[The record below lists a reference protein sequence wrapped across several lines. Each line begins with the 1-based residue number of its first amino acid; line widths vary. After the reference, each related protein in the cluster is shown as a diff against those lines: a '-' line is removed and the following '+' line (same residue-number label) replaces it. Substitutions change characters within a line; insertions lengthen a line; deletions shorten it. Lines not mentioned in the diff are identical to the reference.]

1 MEDIVAMLTVID
13 WIADDI
19 HYNSRGASFYGLHL
33 MADKIRDFGD
43 SADELK
49 ERYWLGFLDTT
60 PPSGKYFAQK
70 AISLYGRYEGLG
82 YLDAAKKAAMDL
94 VDMVKTTSSEK
105 DLPNG
110 VSAILDEISSHAL
123 LCSFF
128 ASASKSKAE

>member
-19 HYNSRGASFYGLHL
+19 HYNSIGVSFYGLHM
-33 MADKIRDFGD
+33 MADKIGDFGD

-82 YLDAAKKAAMDL
+82 YLDAAKKAAKDL
-94 VDMVKTTSSEK
+94 VSMVKSKSSEK
-105 DLPNG
+105 DMPNG
-110 VSAILDEISSHAL
+110 VTAILDEISSHAL

-128 ASASKSKAE
+128 ASASNSKAE

>member
-19 HYNSRGASFYGLHL
+19 HYNSRGESFYSLHL

-43 SADELK
+43 AADELK
-49 ERYWLGFLDTT
+49 ERYWLGFLETT
-60 PPSGKYFAQK
+60 PPSGRYFAQK
-70 AISLYGRYEGLG
+70 AISLYQRYEGLA
-82 YLDAAKKAAMDL
+82 YLDAANKAAKDL
-94 VDMVKTTSSEK
+94 VDMVKTISSEK

>member
-19 HYNSRGASFYGLHL
+19 HYNSRGVSFYGLHL

-49 ERYWLGFLDTT
+49 ERYWLGFLETT
-60 PPSGKYFAQK
+60 PPSGRYFAQK
-70 AISLYGRYEGLG
+70 AISLYQRYEGLA
-82 YLDAAKKAAMDL
+82 YLDAANKAAKDL
-94 VDMVKTTSSEK
+94 VDMVKTISSEK

-110 VSAILDEISSHAL
+110 VTAILDEISSHAL

>member
-19 HYNSRGASFYGLHL
+19 HYNSRGESFYGLHL

-43 SADELK
+43 AADELK
-49 ERYWLGFLDTT
+49 ERYWLGSLNTT
-60 PPSGKYFAQK
+60 PPSGKFFAQK
-70 AISLYGRYEGLG
+70 AISLYEKYENLE
-82 YLDAAKKAAMDL
+82 YLDAAKEAAIDL
-94 VDMVKTTSSEK
+94 VSMVKETSK
-105 DLPNG
+105 TMDLPNG

>member
-19 HYNSRGASFYGLHL
+19 HYNSRGESFYSLHL

-43 SADELK
+43 AADELK
-49 ERYWLGFLDTT
+49 ERYWLGFLETT

-82 YLDAAKKAAMDL
+82 YLDAAKKAATDL
-94 VDMVKTTSSEK
+94 VDMVKSNSPD

-110 VSAILDEISSHAL
+110 VTAILDEISSHAL

>member
-19 HYNSRGASFYGLHL
+19 HYNSRGVSFYGLHL

-43 SADELK
+43 ASDELK
-49 ERYWLGFLDTT
+49 ERYWLGFLETT
-60 PPSGKYFAQK
+60 PPSGRYFAQK
-70 AISLYGRYEGLG
+70 AISLYQRYEGLA
-82 YLDAAKKAAMDL
+82 YLDAANKAAKDL
-94 VDMVKTTSSEK
+94 VDMVKTISSEK

-110 VSAILDEISSHAL
+110 VTAILDDISSHAL